1 MSFAGFCLVTVFYY
15 TPQYNR
21 LKNKDKVENGKEQL
35 AFDHML
41 VVLVIKLGRVTS
53 SNKLVYKDTLN
64 SMLCILAKFRI
75 KLCGISS

>member
-1 MSFAGFCLVTVFYY
+1 MTVFYY